1 MTDESI
7 VDLVKQHQA
16 GSPPSPTPEQA
27 PRSSQEGAVE
37 RKAQMM
43 SENIPVD
50 KNVEAALESLLQNVK
65 SKMAWMEV
73 TLPSQGL
80 LYPEGHKTIKIRP
93 FTFEDERILKSM
105 EGVKNPEAVIERL
118 LRSATN
124 GIDVSM
130 LTPHDRVYVLF
141 RLRGISYGDGY
152 EVSHDCEKC
161 SITSKLELSIK
172 SLDTTNLTRE
182 HMVFTLP
189 DSLQEVEVKLP
200 RAQDEHLYSDNST
213 LMGNMHMFVY
223 RVGDI
228 MDKTIIEAFIHKT
241 TVRDIDTLRNKIFAP
256 EYGMENHFFY
266 NCTGCNHKNKVD
278 IQLNENFF
286 TAS

>member
-1 MTDESI
+1 MTEDSI

-16 GSPPSPTPEQA
+16 GA
-27 PRSSQEGAVE
+27 PDGSAQEAPKTAQQGAVE
-37 RKAQMM
+37 RQAQAM

-50 KNVEAALESLLQNVK
+50 KNVEAALEALLANVK
-65 SKMAWMEV
+65 SKMAWSEIS
-73 TLPSQGL
+73 LPSQGL
-80 LYPEGHKTIKIRP
+80 LYPDGHSTLRIRP

-105 EGVKNPEAVIERL
+105 EGSKDPEAVIERL
-118 LRSATN
+118 LRNTTQ
-124 GIDVSM
+124 GIDVGE

-141 RLRGISYGDGY
+141 RLRGISYGDAY
-152 EVSHDCEKC
+152 EVSHDCDKC
-161 SITSKLELSIK
+161 SITSKLELSIR

-189 DSLQEVEVKLP
+189 DSEQECEVKLP
-200 RAQDEHLYSDNST
+200 RMQDEHLYNNNAN
-213 LMGNMHMFVY
+213 LMNNMHLFVY
-223 RVGDI
+223 RVGNI
-228 MDKTIIEAFIHKT
+228 TDKTIIEAFIHKT

-266 NCTGCNHKNKVD
+266 TCTGCQTKNKVD

-286 TAS
+286 SAS

>member
-1 MTDESI
+1 MTEESI

-16 GSPPSPTPEQA
+16 GGTPGVPPESPQD
-27 PRSSQEGAVE
+27 GAVE

-50 KNVEAALESLLQNVK
+50 RNVEAALEGLLSNIK
-65 SKMAWMEV
+65 SKMAWMEIE
-73 TLPSQGL
+73 LPSQGL
-80 LYPEGHKTIKIRP
+80 LYPEAQKTLRIRP

-105 EGVKNPEAVIERL
+105 DGVKNPDAVIERL
-118 LRSATN
+118 LRNATE
-124 GIDVSM
+124 GLDVAS

-152 EVSHDCEKC
+152 GVSHDCEKC
-161 SITSKLELSIK
+161 GVTSKLELSIK
-172 SLDTTNLTRE
+172 SLDTTHLTRE
-182 HMVFTLP
+182 HMIFTLP

-228 MDKTIIEAFIHKT
+228 MDKTIIEAFIQKT

-266 NCTGCNHKNKVD
+266 TCAGCRHKNKVD